1 MLKFHNSRAYIEQ
14 ATAYG
19 VAYMKLDESTTDHR
33 KIATAIRQQAKRMGL
48 TVETTIGDA
57 VFNNQIEPVIR
68 IKADVTDAK
77 YSYRN
82 HISTTLA
89 AGVSYMPIS
98 DDTDPVSQ
106 SKALLNQAD
115 RMLVEVSTCQAAVV
129 FNHKLERVIRIAH
142 NLQDDGEYELTG
154 I

>member
-1 MLKFHNSRAYIEQ
+1 MVKFHNCKAYVEQ

-19 VAYMKLDESTTDHR
+19 VAYMKLDASTTDHR
-33 KIATAIRQQAKRMGL
+33 KIATAIRQQAKRMGH
-48 TVETTIGDA
+48 TVETCIGDA

-68 IKADVTDAK
+68 ITTDVTDDK
-77 YSYRN
+77 YAYRE

-89 AGVSYMPIS
+89 AGVSYMPVNE
-98 DDTDPVSQ
+98 DPSSQ
-106 SKALLNQAD
+106 IKSLHNQAD
-115 RMLVEVSTCQAAVV
+115 RMLVEISTCQAVVV

-142 NLQDDGEYELTG
+142 NVQEGEYELTG